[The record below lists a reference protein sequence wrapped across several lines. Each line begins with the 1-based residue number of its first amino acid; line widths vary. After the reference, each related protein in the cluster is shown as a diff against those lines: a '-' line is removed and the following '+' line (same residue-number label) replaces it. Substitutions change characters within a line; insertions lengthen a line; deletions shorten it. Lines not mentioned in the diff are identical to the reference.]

1 MQTQQPDKMRIL
13 VSGSSGMIG
22 RALITALRHDGA
34 EVIRLLRGDARDQDV
49 RWDPGQGTIDTDRL
63 TGFDVVIHLAGENI
77 AAGRWTAAR
86 KTRIVESRERGTR
99 LLAESL
105 AARSSRPRMLLTAS
119 AVGIYGDRGEEVL
132 IENSLPGSGFLA
144 DVCRRWEAAAQPA
157 QDAGIRTLN
166 LRFGVVLSVEGGM
179 LGKLLTPFRFGLGGI
194 VGSGR
199 QYVSWISIS
208 DAVDAIRFLLRSKGL
223 QGPVNVVSPKPVT
236 NREFTRTLGRVLGR
250 PTVLPVPGVIVRA
263 LFGEMGDELLLA
275 SQRSEPSALLSAG
288 FQFQHP
294 DLGTA
299 LRSLLNR

>member
-1 MQTQQPDKMRIL
+1 
-13 VSGSSGMIG
+13 
-22 RALITALRHDGA
+22 
-34 EVIRLLRGDARDQDV
+34 
-49 RWDPGQGTIDTDRL
+49 
-63 TGFDVVIHLAGENI
+63 
-77 AAGRWTAAR
+77 
-86 KTRIVESRERGTR
+86 
-99 LLAESL
+99 
-105 AARSSRPRMLLTAS
+105 MLLTAS